1 MASVA
6 GCGNTIC
13 KFNCQG
19 QCSVKKIVLSEGGRC
34 MIFTPDTDKAEI
46 AAQTE
51 VKMQKIAAD
60 AAKDVEGAIQENDIQ
75 ARRIGF

>member
-13 KFNCQG
+13 KFNNRGECQ
-19 QCSVKKIVLSEGGRC
+19 VKKVVLNESGRC
-34 MIFTPDTDKAEI
+34 MLFEPDTDKAEI

-51 VKMQKIAAD
+51 IKMQKIAAE
-60 AAKDVEGAIQENDIQ
+60 AAKDAQGVVRENEPQ